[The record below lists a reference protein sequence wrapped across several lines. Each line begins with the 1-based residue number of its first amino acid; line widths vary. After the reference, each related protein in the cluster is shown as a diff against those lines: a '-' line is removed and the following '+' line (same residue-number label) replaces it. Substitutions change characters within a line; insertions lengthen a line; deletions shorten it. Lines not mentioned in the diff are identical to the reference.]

1 MRRGWAE
8 RDSRRIYRS
17 KQSKTYVLMKG
28 LNLHS
33 LLQWHCVKAGRVWI
47 QGAAGR
53 VETHGH

>member
-1 MRRGWAE
+1 
-8 RDSRRIYRS
+8 
-17 KQSKTYVLMKG
+17 MKS

-33 LLQWHCVKAGRVWI
+33 LLQWHCVKAGREWI

>member
-1 MRRGWAE
+1 
-8 RDSRRIYRS
+8 
-17 KQSKTYVLMKG
+17 MKG